1 MVEQLESG
9 SADPELEQHVASE
22 AIKEKEK
29 QIEALQQESA
39 ALPAN
44 SDEQEAIAGEIE
56 QLQATKES
64 AEDMLA
70 KAEATLKIQNAH
82 RAKKARQEVAG
93 RREQKKKEDSAA
105 VKIQSIRRGNI
116 ARRQVSA
123 EQSAPAVASAVVEMA
138 DAQITELQ
146 EEAEGLPVTSQRSK
160 EIQEEIG
167 ELTKRRSS
175 AANLVEQLESG
186 IADPELEQ
194 HVASEAIKETE
205 KQIEALQ
212 QESAALPAN
221 SDEQEAIA
229 DEIEQLHATKEHT
242 CC

>member
-1 MVEQLESG
+1 MSAGEAAPEVASAVVEMADAHITELQEEAEGLPLNSHRSKEIMEEISELTKRRKSAADLVEQLESG

-22 AIKEKEK
+22 AIKETEK

-44 SDEQEAIAGEIE
+44 SDEQEAIADEIE

-105 VKIQSIRRGNI
+105 VKIQSIQRGNI

-123 EQSAPAVASAVVEMA
+123 E
-138 DAQITELQ
+138 
-146 EEAEGLPVTSQRSK
+146 
-160 EIQEEIG
+160 
-167 ELTKRRSS
+167 
-175 AANLVEQLESG
+175 
-186 IADPELEQ
+186 
-194 HVASEAIKETE
+194 
-205 KQIEALQ
+205 
-212 QESAALPAN
+212 
-221 SDEQEAIA
+221 
-229 DEIEQLHATKEHT
+229 
-242 CC
+242 